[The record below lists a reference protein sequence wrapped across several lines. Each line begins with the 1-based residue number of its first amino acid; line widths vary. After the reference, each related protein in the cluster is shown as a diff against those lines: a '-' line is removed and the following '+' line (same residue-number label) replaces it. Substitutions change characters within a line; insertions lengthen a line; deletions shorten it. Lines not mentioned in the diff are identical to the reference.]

1 MYTAEK
7 LCLQWNNFKESLH
20 KTIGNLRVTNKFN
33 DVTLAAEGSEQ
44 IEAHKVILASSSPFF
59 EYENETG
66 NSDPKPP
73 LFETSFSDQQEGVNY
88 FELDKQIESMT
99 RKTGKIFACK
109 VCGKEGSRKDIVR
122 HIESMHI
129 SGVSHNC
136 DFCDKVTRSRDA
148 MRQQKR
154 THSLATTKNQ
164 AKSL

>member
-1 MYTAEK
+1 MTSLLLLKIIFSHFVELIFRMYTAEK

-109 VCGKEGSRKDIVR
+109 VCGKEGSRKAHRI
-122 HIESMHI
+122 
-129 SGVSHNC
+129 
-136 DFCDKVTRSRDA
+136 DA
-148 MRQQKR
+148 HQW
-154 THSLATTKNQ
+154 SLSQ
-164 AKSL
+164 L